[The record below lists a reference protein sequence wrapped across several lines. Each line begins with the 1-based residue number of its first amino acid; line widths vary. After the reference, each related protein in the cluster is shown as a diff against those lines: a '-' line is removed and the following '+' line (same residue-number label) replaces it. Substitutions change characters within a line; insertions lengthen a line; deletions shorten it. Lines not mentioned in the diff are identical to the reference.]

1 MIRVHVEAERS
12 IKGVVVPRHNLFLG
26 GDVISQDVSSSLQEW
41 KRYEYLFKESKDM
54 IFYFSS
60 TGLVKEC
67 NSSVYEQLG
76 FDRSEEIWLQDI
88 FRTCIKVYDD
98 RLIFK
103 DGMFEQSFETTIY
116 RKNQTCFPV
125 ELRIAMLSE
134 DTGRYGVCRAFNIIK
149 KVDAER
155 KLACA
160 KEEIEEVNKERNEM
174 VANVTHE
181 LRTPV
186 NGVMGLA
193 QNLLETELSDSQ
205 RETVELID
213 HCCKN
218 MIEIINNILDF
229 SKLQANKFTIENRE
243 FSFHQMMDKF
253 IKTNQPTVEAKGL
266 KLVCNVAEDIPD
278 KLISDELRLTQ
289 ILNNLLSNAVKF
301 TSVGQI
307 VIKVIKSM
315 DFPEEMELFF
325 MVIDSG
331 IGISED
337 DKDKLFKSFS
347 QVDAS
352 ITRRFGGTGLGLS
365 IVKNLVRMM
374 GGDVNVESE
383 KGKGSTF
390 SFSVRV
396 KKVQQEEEEAVP
408 VEVGTYSFQVG
419 AAAEDDDEDI
429 SEIFRLGSDENRKA
443 IESNMERLVLCI
455 EMENWDK
462 ADTFAEN
469 IKQLVAED
477 VANLKRKAF
486 RLQMTLRRGNHELA
500 IQEYKVLEEAIQ
512 KIGNDVMQEGGK

>member
-1 MIRVHVEAERS
+1 MSQS
-12 IKGVVVPRHNLFLG
+12 ISKEM
-26 GDVISQDVSSSLQEW
+26 QEW
-41 KRYEYLFKESKDM
+41 KRYEFLFEGSNDM

-67 NSSVYEQLG
+67 NTSVYKQLG
-76 FDRSEEIWLQDI
+76 FDESEDIWLQDI

-98 RLIFK
+98 RLIFQ
-103 DGMFEQSFETTIY
+103 DGMFEQCFETTIY

-125 ELRIAMLSE
+125 EVRVAMLTE
-134 DTGRYGVCRAFNIIK
+134 DTGRYGVCRAFSIVQ

-155 KLACA
+155 KLAYA

-193 QNLLETELSDSQ
+193 QNLLDTELTASQ
-205 RETVELID
+205 KETVELID

-218 MIEIINNILDF
+218 MIKIINNILDF
-229 SKLQANKFTIENRE
+229 SKLQSNKFTIENRE
-243 FSFHQMMDKF
+243 FRFHLMMDKL
-253 IKTNQPTVEAKGL
+253 IRTNQPTVEAKGL
-266 KLVCNVAEDIPD
+266 KLVCNVSDDIPD
-278 KLISDELRLTQ
+278 RMIGDELRLTQ
-289 ILNNLLSNAVKF
+289 VLNNLLSNAIKF
-301 TSVGQI
+301 TSVGQ
-307 VIKVIKSM
+307 VVVNVIKSM
-315 DFPEEMELFF
+315 DLPEEMELFF

-331 IGISED
+331 IGISEEE
-337 DKDKLFKSFS
+337 KDKLFKSFS

-365 IVKNLVRMM
+365 IVKSLVQMM

-396 KKVQQEEEEAVP
+396 QKVQQEEEEIP
-408 VEVGTYSFQVG
+408 VEAGAFSFNVGTVTE
-419 AAAEDDDEDI
+419 EDDDDT
-429 SEIFRLGSDENRKA
+429 SEIFHLGSDENVRE
-443 IESNMERLVLCI
+443 IESNMEKLVLCI
-455 EMENWDK
+455 EMENWDRSN
-462 ADTFAEN
+462 TFAEN

-477 VANLKRKAF
+477 AMNLKRKAF
-486 RLQMTLRRGNHELA
+486 RLQMTLRKGDHETA
-500 IQEYKVLEEAIQ
+500 IAEYNILKEAIEEWKQ
-512 KIGNDVMQEGGK
+512 TL